1 MRPRS
6 AGRLKS
12 SESSECSI
20 HDEGLPEL
28 LPKIRKSTPDSSK
41 ALGNGARSRH
51 SRTFAIACAGQGLS
65 VFITHNLCSEER
77 SMRSVSQ
84 AGVVLLLLI
93 CLLINAPAQ
102 TRNGGTRS
110 NGARPRPAATAPAE
124 TMNGKAAPVSEM
136 RAAIER
142 YSVDRG
148 SLARSYPVGMSTAR
162 RDRFK
167 KFYSDWLASLKT
179 LNFDSMS
186 QDGKVDYILFKNH
199 LEYELRQLD
208 IQAKQL
214 GEIRQL
220 IPFAKTII
228 DLEEARRRMEQIDS
242 AKIAATLNEL
252 RKQIDERR
260 RAVEAGLPRTGRG
273 GGDTNTTV
281 EPVQVKKFVANR
293 AVQAITSLRGNLRN
307 WYTFYN
313 GYDPM
318 FTWWNEEPYRSVD
331 QSLTN
336 YSNFIAERVVGIRT
350 EGLQTAQTAAT
361 RGPGGGGPQRGAPS
375 AARPGDASDIVGDP
389 IGGEALISEL
399 RSEMIPYTPEEII
412 AIGEKEMAWC
422 ENEMKKASRELGFGD
437 DWHKALEHVK
447 NRYVEPGKQPEMIR
461 ELAFE
466 AIKFVEDNNLVTVPE
481 LARESWRMEMMTPE
495 RQLVSPFFLGGETI
509 LVSFPTNTMAHEQ
522 KMMSMRGNNRHFS
535 RATVHHELIPGH
547 HLQGFMA
554 ARHKPYRGVFST
566 PFWSEGNAL
575 YWELLLWDL
584 NFAKTPEDRI
594 GMLFWRM
601 HRCARIIFSLS
612 FHLEK
617 MTPQECIELLV
628 NKVGHERDNATA
640 EVRRSFDGSYGPL
653 YQIAYLIGGL
663 QQYAM
668 HKELVGSGKMTN
680 RQYND
685 ALLKENRIPIE
696 MLRAAITNQKLTRD
710 FVTSWRFY
718 DYR

>member
-1 MRPRS
+1 MRS
-6 AGRLKS
+6 A
-12 SESSECSI
+12 
-20 HDEGLPEL
+20 P
-28 LPKIRKSTPDSSK
+28 
-41 ALGNGARSRH
+41 
-51 SRTFAIACAGQGLS
+51 
-65 VFITHNLCSEER
+65 
-77 SMRSVSQ
+77 Q
-84 AGVVLLLLI
+84 AVVVLLLSM
-93 CLLINAPAQ
+93 CLLISVPAQ
-102 TRNGGTRS
+102 TR
-110 NGARPRPAATAPAE
+110 NGARPRPAAAAE
-124 TMNGKAAPVSEM
+124 PVNGKVAPVSEM
-136 RAAIER
+136 RASIER
-142 YSVDRG
+142 YAVDRG
-148 SLARSYPVGMSTAR
+148 SLARSYPIAISPSR
-162 RDRFK
+162 RERFK
-167 KFYSDWLASLKT
+167 KYYGDWLTSLQS
-179 LNFDSMS
+179 LDFDAMS

-199 LEYELRQLD
+199 LEYEIRQLD

-214 GEIRQL
+214 AEIQPL

-228 DLEEARRRMEQIDS
+228 DLEEARRRMEPVDS
-242 AKIAATLNEL
+242 AKVAATLNEM
-252 RKQIDERR
+252 RKQVEERR
-260 RAVEAGLPRTGRG
+260 RAVEGESPR
-273 GGDTNTTV
+273 
-281 EPVQVKKFVANR
+281 PKKTIANR
-293 AVQAITSLRGNLRN
+293 AVAAINNLRGNLRN

-313 GYDPM
+313 GYDPV
-318 FTWWNEEPYRSVD
+318 FTWWNEEPYKSVD

-336 YSNFIAERVVGIRT
+336 YSNFISERVVGIRT
-350 EGLQTAQTAAT
+350 ENTQAAAPN
-361 RGPGGGGPQRGAPS
+361 RGPGGGGGQGGGGGFQRPGAN

-389 IGGEALISEL
+389 IGREALMSEL

-422 ENEMKKASRELGFGD
+422 EAEMIKASRQLGYGD

-447 NRYVEPGKQPEMIR
+447 DLYVEPGKQPEMIR
-461 ELAFE
+461 DLAFE
-466 AIKFVEDNNLVTVPE
+466 AIKFVEDNNLVTVPD

-495 RQLVSPFFLGGETI
+495 RQLVSPFFLGGEVI
-509 LVSFPTNTMAHEQ
+509 QVSFPTNTMAHEQ

-584 NFAKTPEDRI
+584 NFAKTPEDKI

-617 MTPQECIELLV
+617 MTPQECIDLLV

-685 ALLKENRIPIE
+685 SLLKENRIPIE

-710 FVTSWRFY
+710 FATNWRFY
-718 DYR
+718 DHR

>member
-1 MRPRS
+1 
-6 AGRLKS
+6 
-12 SESSECSI
+12 
-20 HDEGLPEL
+20 
-28 LPKIRKSTPDSSK
+28 
-41 ALGNGARSRH
+41 
-51 SRTFAIACAGQGLS
+51 
-65 VFITHNLCSEER
+65 
-77 SMRSVSQ
+77 
-84 AGVVLLLLI
+84 
-93 CLLINAPAQ
+93 
-102 TRNGGTRS
+102 
-110 NGARPRPAATAPAE
+110 
-124 TMNGKAAPVSEM
+124 M

-148 SLARSYPVGMSTAR
+148 SLARSYPVAISPTR

-167 KFYSDWLASLKT
+167 KYYGDWLASLQT
-179 LNFDSMS
+179 LDFDSMT
-186 QDGKVDYILFKNH
+186 QDGKVDYILFRNH

-214 GEIRQL
+214 SEIQPL
-220 IPFAKTII
+220 IPFSKTIV
-228 DLEEARRRMEQIDS
+228 DLEEARRRMEPVDS
-242 AKIAATLNEL
+242 AKVGATLNEL
-252 RKQIDERR
+252 RKQVDERR
-260 RAVEAGLPRTGRG
+260 RAVEAGLPRPGR
-273 GGDTNTTV
+273 GGDTNTNV
-281 EPVQVKKFVANR
+281 EPVQVKKTVANR
-293 AVQAITSLRGNLRN
+293 AVQAINGLRGNLRN

-313 GYDPM
+313 GYDPI
-318 FTWWNEEPYRSVD
+318 FTWWNEEPYRALD
-331 QSLTN
+331 QSLTT
-336 YSNFIAERVVGIRT
+336 YSNFITERVVGIRT
-350 EGLQTAQTAAT
+350 EGAQAAPT
-361 RGPGGGGPQRGAPS
+361 RGPGGGGLGGPGGGGGQGGGGFQRPGGN

-389 IGGEALISEL
+389 IGREALISEL

-412 AIGEKEMAWC
+412 AIGEKEMVWC
-422 ENEMKKASRELGFGD
+422 ETEMKKASRELGFGD

-447 NRYVEPGKQPEMIR
+447 NLYVEPGKQPEMIR

-466 AIKFVEDNNLVTVPE
+466 AIKFVEDNNLVTVPD

-495 RQLVSPFFLGGETI
+495 RQLVSPFFLGGEVI
-509 LVSFPTNTMAHEQ
+509 QVSFPTNTMAHEQ

-584 NFAKTPEDRI
+584 KFAKTPEDRV

-617 MTPQECIELLV
+617 MTPQECIDLLV

-668 HKELVGSGKMTN
+668 HKELVDSGKMTN

-710 FVTSWRFY
+710 FATNWRFY
-718 DYR
+718 DHR